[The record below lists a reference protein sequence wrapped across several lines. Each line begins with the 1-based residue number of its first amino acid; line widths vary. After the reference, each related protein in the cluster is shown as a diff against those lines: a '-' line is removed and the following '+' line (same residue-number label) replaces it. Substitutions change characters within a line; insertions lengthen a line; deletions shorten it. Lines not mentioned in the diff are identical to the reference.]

1 MQKISAFLLIQFL
14 LLYGAFAYAQKTTV
28 QGKIVDSNGLE
39 LPGVNIIIKG
49 RSIGSITDASGRFS
63 INAEKGDILTFSYV
77 GYEPSQIT
85 VKNQSEIKLTLRESA
100 QAIKEVVITALGIE
114 KKESTIGYAVREV
127 DGKDLVKARDPNPI
141 TGLTGRVAGLS
152 VGASAEMLRKPNVL
166 LRGDQLTLY
175 VVDGVPISSDTW
187 NISPDDIENYTVL
200 KGPAAAALYGS
211 RAQNGA
217 ILITTKKGKK
227 GKKGITVEVNSSNM
241 FDKGFLAF
249 PRVQNE
255 YGAGENELY
264 AFGDGKGGGLN
275 DNDYDVWG
283 PKFKGQLIPQYDGEY
298 DPNTTYTTT
307 FPGGYTY
314 KGHIKPTPY
323 VARGKNN
330 LKDFLRT
337 GFQTTNNISVTKSGE
352 DYSVRT
358 SISHSYQQSIIPNM
372 ELNITNFNIFGSYN
386 VNKRLSI
393 DANMNFNYQYTP
405 NYPDVDYGPNSLI
418 YNMSIWTGADW
429 NINDPKI
436 KGIWQDGKVG
446 IQPIFAE
453 YQRYHNPWAMVK
465 YWLRGHDKKDIYGYA
480 TAHYLIDDHLNL
492 SLRSQVSTYDLL
504 RTEKMP
510 VWAHPYSREQNLGDY
525 REDRRALMDNN
536 TDIQLN
542 YNYLVGDMVQIS
554 GLVGGNI
561 RAFAY
566 NSSFTST
573 DYLNVP
579 GVYSFSNSRNAI
591 QSNNFSANMRVYSAY
606 TAMDVDF
613 GKYATLSGTMRVD
626 KSSAI
631 LSSNDTYFYPSL
643 SFATLVSDYVK
654 LPEFI
659 SSLKLRGS
667 FAAVRGVSTSE
678 TIGASPF
685 NTITSLGAG
694 TSNSINGYPLA
705 YGNNYYSPYGG
716 PTYELNS
723 SYSQG
728 KPYNN
733 QPAAYYTNNL
743 SNPNINPFNRTSYE
757 EGVDIKILKNRL
769 ALSATAFQYVDGPQI
784 LLNEISST
792 TGYTGYYINALK
804 TRKTGLE
811 LSFSGTPVRVANGLT
826 WDVLANWSTYKDVY
840 LELPSG
846 QDVYN
851 GFFKAGDR
859 IDKLYGSAFYKT
871 QDGKIIHDAAGKPL
885 AMQVAQYLGNMNGDF
900 QWSFIN
906 KFAYKNVSL
915 SFQIDGN
922 VGGVTVDYMHN
933 KTMRGGSN
941 IETVQG
947 AFGVA
952 RNLDDQ
958 HAGDSNYKG
967 AYVGDG
973 VVVSNGVDIAYDS
986 RTGAITNYDKLQF
999 AANTTPTHVQD
1010 YVSKYYGVSQ
1020 ANLMSKTY
1028 AKLREVTLSYDLP
1041 LKWIAPLKINKLSVS
1056 FVARNLLY
1064 LYGDIRFKDVDLDQ
1078 YNGSTSST
1086 SLQSP
1091 TTRRYGININLV
1103 F

>member
-14 LLYGAFAYAQKTTV
+14 LLFGSFAFAQKTTV
-28 QGKIVDSNGLE
+28 QGKIVDSDGLV
-39 LPGVNIIIKG
+39 LPGVNVVIKRTG
-49 RSIGSITDASGRFS
+49 TGTLTDAAGKFSIT
-63 INAEKGDILTFSYV
+63 AEKGDVLKFSFV
-77 GYEPSQIT
+77 GFESTQVL
-85 VKNQSEIKLTLRESA
+85 VKDQNEIKLILREYA
-100 QAIKEVVITALGIE
+100 KAIKEVVVTALGIE

-141 TGLTGRVAGLS
+141 TGLTGKVAGLS

-217 ILITTKKGKK
+217 ILISTKKGKK

-249 PRVQNE
+249 PRLQNE
-255 YGAGENELY
+255 YGGGENCLY

-283 PKFKGQLIPQYDGEY
+283 PKFRGQLIPQYDGEY

-307 FPGGYTY
+307 FSGGATY

-323 VARGKNN
+323 IARGANN
-330 LKDFLRT
+330 LQNFLRT

-352 DYSVRT
+352 DYTVRT
-358 SISHSYQQSIIPNM
+358 SLSHSYQSSIIPNM
-372 ELNITNFNIFGSYN
+372 ELNITNFNVYASYN

-418 YNMSIWTGADW
+418 YSMTVWTGADW
-429 NINDPKI
+429 DVNDPKI
-436 KGIWQDGKVG
+436 KGVWQDGKVG
-446 IQPIFAE
+446 IQPIYAE
-453 YQRYHNPWAMVK
+453 YQRYHNPWAMVN
-465 YWLRGHDKKDIYGYA
+465 YWLRGHDKKDLYGYA
-480 TAHYLIDDHLNL
+480 TAHYMIDDHLNM
-492 SLRSQVSTYDLL
+492 SLRSQISTYDLL

-510 VWAHPYSREQNLGDY
+510 VWAHPYGREQNLGDY
-525 REDRRALMDNN
+525 REDRRSLVDNN
-536 TDIQLN
+536 TDLQLN
-542 YNYLVGDMVQIS
+542 YNYLLGDFVQVS
-554 GLVGGNI
+554 GLVGGNL

-579 GVYSFSNSRNAI
+579 GVYSFSNSRNAV
-591 QSNNFSANMRVYSAY
+591 QSTSFNAKMRVYSAY
-606 TAMDVDF
+606 GAMDIDF

-631 LSSNDTYFYPSL
+631 LSSNDTYYYPGL
-643 SFATLVSDYVK
+643 SVATLVSDYVK
-654 LPEFI
+654 LPKFI
-659 SSLKLRGS
+659 SSFKLRGS
-667 FAAVRGVSTSE
+667 YAEVRGVSTSE
-678 TIGASPF
+678 TIGSAPF
-685 NTITSLGAG
+685 NTITSLGG
-694 TSNSINGYPLA
+694 STSNNINGYALG
-705 YGNNYYSPYGG
+705 YGNNYASPYGG

-723 SYSQG
+723 SYSLS

-733 QPAAYYTNNL
+733 QTAAYYTNNL
-743 SNPNINPFNRTSYE
+743 SNSNIQPFNRISYE
-757 EGVDIKILKNRL
+757 EGADIKLLSNRI

-784 LLNEISST
+784 LLNEIST
-792 TGYTGYYINALK
+792 ATGYTGYYINALK
-804 TRKTGLE
+804 TKKTGFE
-811 LSFSGTPVRVANGLT
+811 ISVSATPVRSTKGLT
-826 WDVLANWSTYKDVY
+826 WDVMGNWSTFKNVY
-840 LELPSG
+840 LELPAG

-859 IDKLYGSAFYKT
+859 TDKLYGSAFYRT

-906 KFAYKNVSL
+906 KFAYKNLSL
-915 SFQIDGN
+915 TFQIDGN
-922 VGGVTVDYMHN
+922 VGGVIVDYMHN
-933 KTMRGGSN
+933 KTMRGGRN

-947 AFGVA
+947 AFGIA
-952 RNLDDQ
+952 RDLDDQ

-967 AYVGDG
+967 SYVGDG
-973 VVVSNGVDIAYDS
+973 VVISNGVNITYDS

-999 AANTTPTHVQD
+999 AANSTTTQVQD
-1010 YVSKYYGVSQ
+1010 YVSKYYGVSES
-1020 ANLMSKTY
+1020 NLMSKTY
-1028 AKLREVTLSYDLP
+1028 AKLRELTLGYELP
-1041 LKWIAPLKINKLSVS
+1041 QKWIAPLKISKLSVS
-1056 FVARNLLY
+1056 LVARNLLY
-1064 LYGDIRFKDVDLDQ
+1064 LYGDVRFKDVDLDQ
-1078 YNGSTSST
+1078 YNGTSSST
-1086 SLQSP
+1086 GLQSP
-1091 TTRRYGININLV
+1091 TTRRYGVNINLV

>member
-14 LLYGAFAYAQKTTV
+14 LLFGSFAFAQKTTL
-28 QGKIVDSNGLE
+28 QGKIVDSDGLV
-39 LPGVNIIIKG
+39 LPGVNVVVKRTG
-49 RSIGSITDASGRFS
+49 TGTLTDAAGKFSIT
-63 INAEKGDILTFSYV
+63 AEKGDVLKFSFV
-77 GYEPSQIT
+77 GFESAQVA
-85 VKNQSEIKLTLRESA
+85 VKDQSEIKLTLRESA
-100 QAIKEVVITALGIE
+100 KAIKEVVVTALGIE

-127 DGKDLVKARDPNPI
+127 DGRDLVKARDPNPI
-141 TGLTGRVAGLS
+141 TGLTGKVAGLS
-152 VGASAEMLRKPNVL
+152 VGSSAEMLRKPNVL

-217 ILITTKKGKK
+217 ILISTKKGKK

-249 PRVQNE
+249 PRLQNE
-255 YGAGENELY
+255 YGGGENCLY

-283 PKFKGQLIPQYDGEY
+283 PKFRGQLIPQYDGEY

-307 FPGGYTY
+307 FSGGATY

-323 VARGKNN
+323 VARGANN
-330 LKDFLRT
+330 LQNFLRT

-352 DYSVRT
+352 DYTVRT
-358 SISHSYQQSIIPNM
+358 SLSHSYQESIIPNM
-372 ELNITNFNIFGSYN
+372 ELNITNFNIYGSYN

-418 YNMSIWTGADW
+418 YSMTVWTGADW
-429 NINDPKI
+429 DVNDPKI

-446 IQPIFAE
+446 IQPIYAE
-453 YQRYHNPWAMVK
+453 YQRYHNPWAMVN
-465 YWLRGHDKKDIYGYA
+465 YWLRGHDKKDLYGYA
-480 TAHYLIDDHLNL
+480 TAHYMIDDHLNM
-492 SLRSQVSTYDLL
+492 SLRSQMSTYDLL

-510 VWAHPYSREQNLGDY
+510 VWAHPYGREQNLGDY
-525 REDRRALMDNN
+525 REDRRSLMDNN
-536 TDIQLN
+536 TDLQLN
-542 YNYLVGDMVQIS
+542 YNYLLGDFVQVS
-554 GLVGGNI
+554 GLVGGNL

-579 GVYSFSNSRNAI
+579 GVYSFSNSRNAV
-591 QSNNFSANMRVYSAY
+591 QSTSFNAKMRVYSAY
-606 TAMDVDF
+606 GAMDIDF
-613 GKYATLSGTMRVD
+613 GKYATLSATMRVD

-631 LSSNDTYFYPSL
+631 LSSNDTYYYPGL
-643 SFATLVSDYVK
+643 SVATLVSDYVK
-654 LPEFI
+654 LPTFI
-659 SSLKLRGS
+659 SSFKLRGS
-667 FAAVRGVSTSE
+667 YAEVRGVSTSE
-678 TIGASPF
+678 TIGSAPF
-685 NTITSLGAG
+685 NTITSLGG
-694 TSNSINGYPLA
+694 STSNSINGYALG
-705 YGNNYYSPYGG
+705 YGNNYASPYGG

-723 SYSQG
+723 SYSLS

-733 QPAAYYTNNL
+733 QTAANYTDNL
-743 SNPNINPFNRTSYE
+743 SNSNIKPFNRVSYE
-757 EGVDIKILKNRL
+757 EGADVKLFGNRI

-784 LLNEISST
+784 LLNEIST
-792 TGYTGYYINALK
+792 ATGFTGYYINALK
-804 TRKTGLE
+804 TRKTGFE
-811 LSFSGTPVRVANGLT
+811 ISVSATPVRVANGLT
-826 WDVLANWSTYKDVY
+826 WDVMANWSTFKNVY
-840 LELPSG
+840 LELPAG

-859 IDKLYGSAFYKT
+859 TDKLYGSAFYRT
-871 QDGKIIHDAAGKPL
+871 QDGRIIHDAAGKPL
-885 AMQVAQYLGNMNGDF
+885 AMQVSQYLGNMNGDF

-906 KFAYKNVSL
+906 KFAYKNLSL
-915 SFQIDGN
+915 TFQFDGN

-933 KTMRGGSN
+933 KTMRGGRN
-941 IETVQG
+941 LETVQG
-947 AFGVA
+947 AFGIA

-967 AYVGDG
+967 SYVGDG
-973 VVVSNGVDIAYDS
+973 VVISNGVNIAYDS

-999 AANTTPTHVQD
+999 TANSTPTQVQD
-1010 YVSKYYGVSQ
+1010 YVSKYYGISES
-1020 ANLMSKTY
+1020 NLMSKTY
-1028 AKLREVTLSYDLP
+1028 AKLRELTLGYDLP
-1041 LKWIAPLKINKLSVS
+1041 QKWIAPFKISKLSVS
-1056 FVARNLLY
+1056 LVARNLLY
-1064 LYGDIRFKDVDLDQ
+1064 LYGDVRFKDVDLDQ
-1078 YNGSTSST
+1078 YNGASSST
-1086 SLQSP
+1086 GLQSP

>member
-1 MQKISAFLLIQFL
+1 MRKISVFLLIQFL
-14 LLYGAFAYAQKTTV
+14 LLYGTFAYAQKIAV
-28 QGKIVDSNGLE
+28 QGQIVDSKGLE
-39 LPGVNIIIKG
+39 LPGVSITIKG
-49 RSIGSITDASGRFS
+49 KSIGSITDANGRFNM
-63 INAEKGDILTFSYV
+63 NASKGDILTFTYV
-77 GYEPSQIT
+77 GFETSQIT
-85 VKNQSEIKLTLRESA
+85 IKEQSEIRLILREST
-100 QAIKEVVITALGIE
+100 QAIREIVVTALGIE
-114 KKESTIGYAVREV
+114 KKESTIGYAVSEV
-127 DGKDLVKARDPNPI
+127 DGKDLVKARDQNPI
-141 TGLTGRVAGLS
+141 TGLTGKVAGLS
-152 VGASAEMLRKPNVL
+152 VGASAEMLTKPNVL
-166 LRGDQLTLY
+166 LRGDQLSLY

-187 NISPDDIENYTVL
+187 NISPDDVETYSVL

-217 ILITTKKGKK
+217 ILITTKKGTK
-227 GKKGITVEVNSSNM
+227 GKKGISVEVNSSNM
-241 FDKGFLAF
+241 FDNGFLAF
-249 PRVQNE
+249 PRVQTE
-255 YGAGENELY
+255 YGGGENELY

-283 PKFKGQLIPQYDGEY
+283 PKFKGQLIPQYDGQY

-314 KGHIKPTPY
+314 KGNIKPTPY

-330 LKDFLRT
+330 LANFLRT
-337 GFQTTNNISVTKSGE
+337 GFQSTNNISVTKSGE
-352 DYSVRT
+352 DYTVRT
-358 SISHSYQQSIIPNM
+358 SISNSNQQSIIPNM
-372 ELNITNFNIFGSYN
+372 ELNITNFNVYASYN

-405 NYPDVDYGPNSLI
+405 NYPDVSYGPNSLI

-453 YQRYHNPWAMVK
+453 YQRYHNPWAMVD
-465 YWLRGHDKKDIYGYA
+465 YWLRGHDKKDIYAYA
-480 TAHYLIDDHLNL
+480 TAHYLIDDHLNM

-504 RTEKMP
+504 RTETMP
-510 VWAHPYSREQNLGDY
+510 VWAHPYGREQNLGDY
-525 REDRRALMDNN
+525 REDRRDLMDNN

-542 YNYLVGDMVQIS
+542 YNYLIGDLVQMS
-554 GLVGGNI
+554 GLVGGNL
-561 RAFAY
+561 REFAY

-579 GVYSFSNSRNAI
+579 GVYSFSNSRNPI

-606 TAMDVDF
+606 AAMDVDL

-631 LSSNDTYFYPSL
+631 LNSNDTYFYPGL
-643 SFATLVSDYVK
+643 SVATLVSDYVK

-667 FAAVRGVSTSE
+667 FAAVRSVSTSE
-678 TIGASPF
+678 TIGTSPF
-685 NTITSLGAG
+685 NTITSLGGSA
-694 TSNSINGYPLA
+694 SNSINGYPLG
-705 YGNNYYSPYGG
+705 YGTDYNSPYGG

-723 SYSQG
+723 SYSQS

-743 SNPNINPFNRTSYE
+743 TDPNIKPSNRVSYE
-757 EGVDIKILKNRL
+757 EGADIKILKNRL
-769 ALSATAFQYVDGPQI
+769 ALSATAFQYIDGPSI
-784 LLNEISST
+784 LQNEISST
-792 TGYTGYYINALK
+792 TGYDYYYINALK
-804 TRKTGLE
+804 TKKTGLE
-811 LSFSGTPVRVANGLT
+811 LSLSGTPVRSKGFT
-826 WDVLANWSTYKDVY
+826 WDVLATWSTFKNVY
-840 LELPSG
+840 LELPAG

-851 GFFKAGDR
+851 TFFKAGDR
-859 IDKLYGSAFYKT
+859 TDKLYGSAFYRT
-871 QDGKIIHDAAGKPL
+871 QDGQVIHDAAGKPL
-885 AMQVAQYLGNMNGDF
+885 AMQVNQYLGNLNGDF

-906 KFAYKNVSL
+906 KVAYKNVSL
-915 SFQIDGN
+915 SFQFDGN

-958 HAGDSNYKG
+958 HAGDPSYKG

-973 VVVSNGVDIAYDS
+973 VVVSNGVPIAYDS

-999 AANTTPTHVQD
+999 APNTTGTHVQD
-1010 YVSKYYGVSQ
+1010 YVSKYYGVSE

-1028 AKLREVTLSYDLP
+1028 AKLREITLGYEIP
-1041 LKWIAPLKINKLSVS
+1041 QKWIAPLKINKLSVA
-1056 FVARNLLY
+1056 FVARNVLY

-1086 SLQSP
+1086 GLQSP
-1091 TTRRYGININLV
+1091 TTSRYGVNINLV